1 MDGSNMI
8 LTGSVLP
15 PSLLEQAGQGSL
27 AKSGLNLDPE
37 ELKDLSDDRK
47 VQVAKDFESLFIGRL
62 LEEMKKTIGDWGFEK
77 DGASKQIQG
86 IFWLYLARD
95 VADKGGLG
103 LWKQIHQLMT
113 EPEQADV
120 AGESLDK
127 GI

>member
-8 LTGSVLP
+8 LTSSVLP
-15 PSLLEQAGQGSL
+15 PSLLDQTGQGL
-27 AKSGLNLDPE
+27 LGKSTLNLDPE
-37 ELKDLSDDRK
+37 QFKDLSDDRK

-103 LWKQIHQLMT
+103 LWKQIHQVMT
-113 EPEQADV
+113 KSEQADV

-127 GI
+127 GV

>member
-1 MDGSNMI
+1 MESSNMI

-15 PSLLEQAGQGSL
+15 PSLLEHAGQGPL
-27 AKSGLNLDPE
+27 AKPGLNLDTE

-47 VQVAKDFESLFIGRL
+47 VQVAKDFESLFLGRL

-113 EPEQADV
+113 ESEQADV

-127 GI
+127 GV

>member
-1 MDGSNMI
+1 MTPGY
-8 LTGSVLP
+8 VL
-15 PSLLEQAGQGSL
+15 S
-27 AKSGLNLDPE
+27 

-47 VQVAKDFESLFIGRL
+47 VQVAKNFESLFIGKL

-103 LWKQIHQLMT
+103 LWKQIHQSMT
-113 EPEQADV
+113 EPEQANV
-120 AGESLDK
+120 PGESLDK
-127 GI
+127 GV

>member
-37 ELKDLSDDRK
+37 ELKGLSDDRK

-103 LWKQIHQLMT
+103 LWKQIHQVMT
-113 EPEQADV
+113 KSEQADV

-127 GI
+127 GV

>member
-27 AKSGLNLDPE
+27 AKSGLKLDIE

-47 VQVAKDFESLFIGRL
+47 VQVAKDFESLFLGRL

-86 IFWLYLARD
+86 LFWLFLARD

-113 EPEQADV
+113 ESEQADV

-127 GI
+127 GV

>member
-8 LTGSVLP
+8 LTGPVLP
-15 PSLLEQAGQGSL
+15 PSLLEQAGQGPL
-27 AKSGLNLDPE
+27 GKSGLNLDTE
-37 ELKDLSDDRK
+37 QLKDLSDDRK
-47 VQVAKDFESLFIGRL
+47 IQVAKDFESLFIGRL
-62 LEEMKKTIGDWGFEK
+62 LEEMKKTIGEWGFEK

-103 LWKQIHQLMT
+103 LWKQIHQLMI
-113 EPEQADV
+113 ESEQADV

-127 GI
+127 GV